1 MMKWIRRLF
10 FKSPVITGLVV
21 FLLSFGTGLYL
32 TLKEYQLE
40 LIEEK
45 ENVENI
51 AELIEDRI
59 AKIISSANSAVNI
72 LAYLVRTDRLD
83 QNFREVGRSI
93 IDNIDI
99 IDQIQVLDSGEIVAT
114 YPLVGNEMVI
124 GYDIHKDPY

>member
-1 MMKWIRRLF
+1 MKWIRRLF

-93 IDNIDI
+93 IDNI
-99 IDQIQVLDSGEIVAT
+99 EE
-114 YPLVGNEMVI
+114 P
-124 GYDIHKDPY
+124 P